1 MSIFDELRQKYNNL
15 YYQGA
20 AERNFNTLRN
30 NLQNDILS
38 NQFEDARQEYQGILS
53 GTGFKSRSQDAT
65 RAGEQQQFT
74 IDPITGQT
82 ILTTPEY
89 MGGFRSD
96 QTDFTPGGSTYQTGY
111 DAGESNIDPVT
122 GLPRPIIPDP
132 TTGLVGQNTMNVA
145 GRGEGRDGNKVSPT
159 GPRGYDPYGMF
170 NMATPNA
177 LTSTALGL
185 IGAVT
190 GIPTGL
196 FTGISSGIAKQQL
209 NSTYGINSN
218 DIETINGFIEDG
230 LSVEAAMDKF
240 RETSEKHKVGRDLI
254 GTGEIDPGFGLVSDD
269 KLRQITIDAE
279 DDFNNMLDDTD
290 KPDGTNNT
298 GGGLQPGY
306 GDTEADDARENA
318 RAASAAAAAAANNNN
333 NNNNSNNSSA
343 GGTDT
348 GDASG
353 AGANYGG
360 GYRGGR

>member
-132 TTGLVGQNTMNVA
+132 TTGLVGQNTMNVVDRGS
-145 GRGEGRDGNKVSPT
+145 GREDRVSPT
-159 GPRGYDPYGMF
+159 GPKGYDPYGMF

-218 DIETINGFIEDG
+218 DIKTINGFIEDG
-230 LSVEAAMDKF
+230 LSVEDAMDKF

-290 KPDGTNNT
+290 KPDGT

-318 RAASAAAAAAANNNN
+318 RAASAAAAAAAANNNN

>member
-38 NQFEDARQEYQGILS
+38 NQFEDAREEYQGILS

-96 QTDFTPGGSTYQTGY
+96 QTDFTPGGSSYQTGY

-145 GRGEGRDGNKVSPT
+145 GRGGGREDRVSPT
-159 GPRGYDPYGMF
+159 GPKGYDPYGMF

-196 FTGISSGIAKQQL
+196 LTGISSGIAKQQL

-240 RETSEKHKVGRDLI
+240 RETSEKHIIGRDLI

-269 KLRQITIDAE
+269 KLRELTIDAE
-279 DDFNNMLDDTD
+279 DDFNNMFDDTD
-290 KPDGTNNT
+290 KPDSNNNN

-306 GDTEADDARENA
+306 GDTEADDAREKYGKPTA
-318 RAASAAAAAAANNNN
+318 PDNNNN
-333 NNNNSNNSSA
+333 NNNNNNGG
-343 GGTDT
+343 GGTGGT
-348 GDASG
+348 TS
-353 AGANYGG
+353 GG
-360 GYRGGR
+360 GVNTGGGGFGGIHG